1 MNSLSIGIHLLLAA
15 ATARGALAAT
25 SAATHETLTA
35 SPIAKHGAP
44 AGETAASTEFSLS
57 GERKPVRLA
66 TLAPK
71 GSSMYKS
78 LEALRERWTK
88 APDGGVKLVIYPDG
102 VMGSEADIVRKMRAE
117 QIQAGVLTVAGLQEI
132 DKSVTALQN
141 LPLLFR
147 SLDEAAYVR
156 EKLRPVL
163 ERRFEEKGFVM
174 IFLGDVGWVHFF
186 SKEPVIHPDD
196 LKKVKLFSWTGDNQT
211 IDLMKSLGLHPVP
224 LEPTDILT
232 GLQTGLIDAVAMVP
246 FFALAAQIYSPT
258 PHMLDLNWAP
268 LVGAGVVLKKTW
280 DGFPDALRDD
290 LRSSARAIGVEII
303 DRQRVENDESIQAMQ
318 KRGLV
323 VHHTTPAIEAEW
335 RAFVEPVYPKLRG
348 VTVPADLYDEAVSSL
363 SEFRAKAS
371 SSK

>member
-1 MNSLSIGIHLLLAA
+1 MHTISIAVQLLLAVA
-15 ATARGALAAT
+15 PLPGTNATCTAPESSVLSAPSPSSTLITTGAD
-25 SAATHETLTA
+25 
-35 SPIAKHGAP
+35 
-44 AGETAASTEFSLS
+44 
-57 GERKPVRLA
+57 RKPVRLA

-78 LEALRERWTK
+78 LESLREQWMK

-132 DKSVTALQN
+132 DKSVSALQN
-141 LPLLFR
+141 LPLLFH
-147 SLDEAAYVR
+147 SLDEAAHVR
-156 EKLRPVL
+156 EELRPVL
-163 ERRFEEKGFVM
+163 EKRFEEKGFVM

-186 SKEPVIHPDD
+186 SKEPVTHPDD
-196 LKKVKLFSWTGDNQT
+196 LKRVKLFTWTGDNQT
-211 IDLMKSLGLHPVP
+211 IDLMKNLGLHPVP

-246 FFALAAQIYSPT
+246 FFALATQIYAST

-280 DGFPDALRDD
+280 DTFPPGLRDE
-290 LRSSARAIGVEII
+290 LRSSARKIGAEII
-303 DRQRVENDESIQAMQ
+303 EHQRVENDEAIQAME
-318 KRGLV
+318 KRGLI
-323 VHHTTPAIEAEW
+323 VHKAPPAIEAEW

-348 VTVPADLYDEAVSSL
+348 LSVPADLYDQVVSSL
-363 SEFRAKAS
+363 AEFRGRAKPV
-371 SSK
+371 K

>member
-1 MNSLSIGIHLLLAA
+1 MWG
-15 ATARGALAAT
+15 ATTRSSSTPGATMPSATPSSASALA
-25 SAATHETLTA
+25 
-35 SPIAKHGAP
+35 GD
-44 AGETAASTEFSLS
+44 
-57 GERKPVRLA
+57 RKPLRLA

-78 LEALRERWTK
+78 LESLREKWMK

-132 DKSVTALQN
+132 DKSAAALQN
-141 LPLLFR
+141 LPLMFR
-147 SLDEAAYVR
+147 TLDEAAYVR
-156 EKLRPVL
+156 EKLRPTL
-163 ERRFEEKGFVM
+163 EKRFAEKGFVM

-196 LKKVKLFSWTGDNQT
+196 LKKVKLFAWSGDNQT
-211 IDLMKSLGLHPVP
+211 LDLMKSLGLHPVP

-246 FFALAAQIYSPT
+246 FFALAAQIYTPT
-258 PHMLDLNWAP
+258 PHMLDLDWAP
-268 LVGAGVVLKKTW
+268 LVGAGLVLQKTW
-280 DGFPDALRDD
+280 DAFPAELRDD
-290 LRSSARAIGVEII
+290 LRASARTIGAEII
-303 DRQRVENDESIQAMQ
+303 ERQRVENEDAVQAMQ

-323 VHHTTPAIEAEW
+323 VHKTTPAIEAEW

-348 VTVPADLYDEAVSSL
+348 LEVPADLYDEVVSAL
-363 SEFRAKAS
+363 GEFRSKAKPN
-371 SSK
+371 K